1 MPDLLELIRGLKIT
15 HHVSED
21 CWYTCPANNLEPDN
35 IEQCCRE
42 GAGTE
47 CDCGADKHNAKVDEV
62 LSLLGAE
69 TIEDEAETDRF
80 LLALGHTY
88 REELARKI
96 ADEAERQYVNTPLQ
110 PGFLR
115 AASFHDLVYQAASK
129 ILSTE

>member
-1 MPDLLELIRGLKIT
+1 MTDIASMALAALMFALGLFLGTRYPWKQLP
-15 HHVSED
+15 SED
-21 CWYTCPANNLEPDN
+21 
-35 IEQCCRE
+35 
-42 GAGTE
+42 
-47 CDCGADKHNAKVDEV
+47 
-62 LSLLGAE
+62 
-69 TIEDEAETDRF
+69 DEAETDRF
-80 LLALGHTY
+80 LIDLGRTY